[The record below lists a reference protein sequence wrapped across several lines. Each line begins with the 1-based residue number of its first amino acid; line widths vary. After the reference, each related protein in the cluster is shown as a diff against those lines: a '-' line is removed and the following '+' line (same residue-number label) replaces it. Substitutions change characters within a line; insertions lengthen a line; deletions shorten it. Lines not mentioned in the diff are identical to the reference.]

1 MNLLQLYN
9 KLSAL
14 DIEKA
19 ASESVAETKEAI
31 GDLNA
36 MQMNAGLRADGSE
49 ITPSYSDFTV
59 MMKKLKGQPWQF
71 VTLRDTGAFQAG
83 INVQVLG
90 TKITIGSTDPK
101 SAKLENKY
109 SKARGSIFGL
119 SEKYKAE
126 YVRENLRPAFAKK
139 IESLTGLKY
148 K

>member
-49 ITPSYSDFTV
+49 ITPILF
-59 MMKKLKGQPWQF
+59 
-71 VTLRDTGAFQAG
+71 
-83 INVQVLG
+83 
-90 TKITIGSTDPK
+90 
-101 SAKLENKY
+101 
-109 SKARGSIFGL
+109 
-119 SEKYKAE
+119 
-126 YVRENLRPAFAKK
+126 
-139 IESLTGLKY
+139 
-148 K
+148 